1 MKKNLNGYGKQFK
14 GNHNDEPTE
23 KQKNIIKKLRAY
35 YGVSMI
41 PECKTKGDA
50 WKLINKYQEVV
61 KYDKIKNE
69 FYIEDKLIDNKTCY
83 RLLTEEEYEC
93 MRLVKQIRDLLYG
106 KELED
111 YEELIKYLGD
121 YSIIK
126 EVSQY
131 IINQRIKAEEAK
143 IKDEE
148 EEVDYYPDYDDYD
161 PHDMSTWDDDDWINF
176 ELEH

>member
-35 YGVSMI
+35 YGFNKI
-41 PECKTKGDA
+41 PECKTKGVA
-50 WKLINKYQEVV
+50 WKLINNYQHVI
-61 KYDKIKNE
+61 KYDKLKNE
-69 FYIEDKLIDNKTCY
+69 FYIEENIINNKTCY
-83 RLLTEEEYEC
+83 RMINEDEYEC
-93 MRLVKQIRDLLYG
+93 LRLVKQMRDLLTG
-106 KELED
+106 RELDD
-111 YEELIKYLGD
+111 YEELISYIGD

-131 IINQRIKAEEAK
+131 MIEQRIKAETE
-143 IKDEE
+143 IIEYEE
-148 EEVDYYPDYDDYD
+148 PDYYDMYD
-161 PHDMSTWDDDDWINF
+161 PHDMSTWDEDDWINF

>member
-14 GNHNDEPTE
+14 GNHSDEPTD

-35 YGVSMI
+35 YGFNKI
-41 PECKTKGDA
+41 PECKTKGEA
-50 WKLINKYQEVV
+50 WNLINKYQHVV
-61 KYDKIKNE
+61 KYDKVKNE
-69 FYIEDKLIDNKTCY
+69 FYIEDNVVNNKTCY
-83 RLLTEEEYEC
+83 RMLNEDEYEC
-93 MRLVKQIRDLLYG
+93 IRLVKQMRDLLTG
-106 KELED
+106 RDLDD
-111 YEELIKYLGD
+111 YEELISYIGD

-131 IINQRIKAEEAK
+131 MIEQRIKAEAEIMEA
-143 IKDEE
+143 EE
-148 EEVDYYPDYDDYD
+148 PDYDDYDMYD

>member
-35 YGVSMI
+35 YGFNKI
-41 PECKTKGDA
+41 PECKTKGEA
-50 WKLINKYQEVV
+50 WNLISKYQHVL

-69 FYIEDKLIDNKTCY
+69 FYIEDNVVNNKTCY
-83 RLLTEEEYEC
+83 RMINEDEYEC
-93 MRLVKQIRDLLYG
+93 IRLVKQMRDLLIG
-106 KELED
+106 RELDD
-111 YEELIKYLGD
+111 YEELISYIGD

-131 IINQRIKAEEAK
+131 MIEQRIKAETE
-143 IKDEE
+143 IMEVEE
-148 EEVDYYPDYDDYD
+148 PDYDNYDMYD
-161 PHDMSTWDDDDWINF
+161 PHDMSTWDDDAWINF
-176 ELEH
+176 ELGH

>member
-14 GNHNDEPTE
+14 GNHKDEPTE
-23 KQKNIIKKLRAY
+23 KQKSIIKKLQLY
-35 YGVSMI
+35 YGINKI
-41 PECKTKGDA
+41 PNCDTKGEA
-50 WKLINKYQEVV
+50 WKLINNYQHVI
-61 KYDKIKNE
+61 KYDRERNE
-69 FYIEDKLIDNKTCY
+69 FYIEENIVDNKTCY
-83 RLLTEEEYEC
+83 RMLNEDEYEC
-93 MRLVKQIRDLLYG
+93 VRLIKQVRDLLYG

-111 YEELIKYLGD
+111 YEELLEYLGD

-131 IINQRIKAEEAK
+131 IIEQKIKAEEAK
-143 IKDEE
+143 LQEEDE
-148 EEVDYYPDYDDYD
+148 YPDYVDYDMYD

>member
-35 YGVSMI
+35 YGFNKI
-41 PECKTKGDA
+41 PECKTKGAA
-50 WKLINKYQEVV
+50 WKLINKYQHVI

-69 FYIEDKLIDNKTCY
+69 FYIEENVVDNKTCF
-83 RLLTEEEYEC
+83 RMINEDEYEC
-93 MRLVKQIRDLLYG
+93 LRLIKQMRDLLTG
-106 KELED
+106 RELDD
-111 YEELIKYLGD
+111 YEELISYLGD

-131 IINQRIKAEEAK
+131 MIEQKIKAETEMME
-143 IKDEE
+143 DEE
-148 EEVDYYPDYDDYD
+148 PDYYDDYDMYD

>member
-14 GNHNDEPTE
+14 GNHSDEPTD

-35 YGVSMI
+35 YGFNKI
-41 PECKTKGDA
+41 PECKTKGEA
-50 WKLINKYQEVV
+50 WKLINKYQHVV

-69 FYIEDKLIDNKTCY
+69 FYIEDNVVNNKTHF
-83 RLLTEEEYEC
+83 RLINEDEYEC
-93 MRLVKQIRDLLYG
+93 LRLVKQMRDLLTG
-106 KELED
+106 RELDD
-111 YEELIKYLGD
+111 YEELIKYIGD

-131 IINQRIKAEEAK
+131 MIEQRIKAETE
-143 IKDEE
+143 IMEYEE
-148 EEVDYYPDYDDYD
+148 PDYDDYD
-161 PHDMSTWDDDDWINF
+161 LYDPQDMSTWDDEDWINF

>member
-14 GNHNDEPTE
+14 GNHSDEPTD

-35 YGVSMI
+35 YGFNKI
-41 PECKTKGDA
+41 PECKTKGAA
-50 WKLINKYQEVV
+50 WKLINKYQHVV
-61 KYDKIKNE
+61 KYDKVKNE
-69 FYIEDKLIDNKTCY
+69 FYIEDNVVNNKTCY
-83 RLLTEEEYEC
+83 RMINEDEYEC
-93 MRLVKQIRDLLYG
+93 LRLVKQMRDLLTG
-106 KELED
+106 RELVD
-111 YEELIKYLGD
+111 YEELINYLGD

-131 IINQRIKAEEAK
+131 MIEQKIKAETEMLE
-143 IKDEE
+143 DEE
-148 EEVDYYPDYDDYD
+148 PDYYDDYDMYD

>member
-14 GNHNDEPTE
+14 GNHSDEPTD

-35 YGVSMI
+35 YGFNKI
-41 PECKTKGDA
+41 PECKTKGEA
-50 WKLINKYQEVV
+50 WNLINKYQHVL

-69 FYIEDKLIDNKTCY
+69 FYIEDNVVNNKTCY
-83 RLLTEEEYEC
+83 RMINEEEYEC
-93 MRLVKQIRDLLYG
+93 IRLVKQMRDLLTG
-106 KELED
+106 RDLDD
-111 YEELIKYLGD
+111 YEELISYIGD

-131 IINQRIKAEEAK
+131 MIEQRIKAEEELMEA
-143 IKDEE
+143 EE
-148 EEVDYYPDYDDYD
+148 PDYDDYDMYD

>member
-35 YGVSMI
+35 YGFNKI
-41 PECKTKGDA
+41 PECKTKGSA
-50 WKLINKYQEVV
+50 WKLINKYQHVI

-69 FYIEDKLIDNKTCY
+69 FYIEENIVNNKTCF
-83 RLLTEEEYEC
+83 RMINEDEYEC
-93 MRLVKQIRDLLYG
+93 LRLIKQMRDLLTG
-106 KELED
+106 RELDD
-111 YEELIKYLGD
+111 YEELISYLGD

-131 IINQRIKAEEAK
+131 MIEQKIKAETEMME
-143 IKDEE
+143 DEE
-148 EEVDYYPDYDDYD
+148 PDYYDDYDMYD

>member
-35 YGVSMI
+35 YGVDKIS
-41 PECKTKGDA
+41 ECKTKGEA
-50 WKLINKYQEVV
+50 WKLINKYQHVV

-69 FYIEDKLIDNKTCY
+69 FYIEDNIVNNKTYY
-83 RLLTEEEYEC
+83 RLINEDEYEC
-93 MRLVKQIRDLLYG
+93 LILVKQMRDLLTG
-106 KELED
+106 RELDD
-111 YEELIKYLGD
+111 YEELIRYIGD

-131 IINQRIKAEEAK
+131 MIEQRIKAEAE
-143 IKDEE
+143 IMEYEE
-148 EEVDYYPDYDDYD
+148 PDYDDYD
-161 PHDMSTWDDDDWINF
+161 LYDPQDMSTWDDEDWINF